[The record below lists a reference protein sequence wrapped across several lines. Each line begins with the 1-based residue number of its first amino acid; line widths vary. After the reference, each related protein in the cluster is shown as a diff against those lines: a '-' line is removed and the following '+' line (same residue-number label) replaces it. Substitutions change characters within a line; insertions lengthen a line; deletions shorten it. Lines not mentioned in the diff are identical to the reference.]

1 MRCLIFFS
9 VKKCSDGSA
18 MCSTYH
24 ENNLY
29 PLVES
34 MTGENFA
41 RKRRLTDGLV
51 KAETAPYLYFVFV
64 LILLFIS
71 SHFFFRVSPTETKC
85 EWSGVTSSVKC

>member
-29 PLVES
+29 PLVYDRGKFCTE
-34 MTGENFA
+34 EEV
-41 RKRRLTDGLV
+41 DGR
-51 KAETAPYLYFVFV
+51 TSQSGDSPV

-71 SHFFFRVSPTETKC
+71 SHFFL
-85 EWSGVTSSVKC
+85 